1 SYVNVIDQLKQF
13 IGKYISTN
21 GFLSTTFKRDVG
33 EMFGANVIFEI
44 KMETDLNIIIY
55 ACIVRMSINP
65 SEDEVLF
72 DFGAIFQSIFGKFL
86 LIIDSNKK
94 AIDYFEELYKNS
106 LSNNNNNNRL
116 LNEYETY
123 IITGN
128 LADAYAQNGQYDLI
142 LKYAFDCQQVL
153 EKFTETINSVS
164 LNETHYTLVEIYQ
177 NQSNNN
183 LTIEHYEKSLLFQN
197 YLFEKYDL
205 SSYYHL
211 EILNN
216 K

>member
-1 SYVNVIDQLKQF
+1 
-13 IGKYISTN
+13 
-21 GFLSTTFKRDVG
+21 
-33 EMFGANVIFEI
+33 MFGANVIFEI